1 MMTRLPGTEKDL
13 ETSPLPFIVPDS
25 PEKFFLER
33 PKETHEADADADLA
47 ESHGAIR
54 SPTHVRLSE

>member
-1 MMTRLPGTEKDL
+1 M